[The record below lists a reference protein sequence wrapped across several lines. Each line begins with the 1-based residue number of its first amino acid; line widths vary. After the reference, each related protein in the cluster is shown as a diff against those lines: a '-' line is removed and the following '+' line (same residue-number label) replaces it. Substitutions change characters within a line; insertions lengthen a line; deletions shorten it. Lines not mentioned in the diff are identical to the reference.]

1 MLHAWFS
8 KKQIETMKKN
18 TLVHKDGPYK
28 VYANED
34 GEEVRA
40 SMVSDTK
47 EHGCGF
53 DDIKYLGKVKLVKP
67 IILVGTTKLKI

>member
-8 KKQIETMKKN
+8 KKQIETMKSN
-18 TLVHKDGPYK
+18 TLIHKDGPYK
-28 VYANED
+28 VYTTKD
-34 GEEVRA
+34 GTLVRA

-53 DDIKYLGKVKLVKP
+53 DDIKYLGQVETFVRCEN
-67 IILVGTTKLKI
+67 

>member
-1 MLHAWFS
+1 MYIIMLHAWFS
-8 KKQIETMKKN
+8 KKQIEMMKTN
-18 TLVHKDGPYK
+18 TLVHKGGPYK
-28 VYANED
+28 IYVTKD

-53 DDIKYLGKVKLVKP
+53 DDITYLGKVDRFVRCEN
-67 IILVGTTKLKI
+67 